1 MYLFFTFLESFLESY
16 LKPSNELVLHF
27 VVVITIAET
36 NSDSCK
42 TSKMEILAKVVKPL
56 TLS

>member
-1 MYLFFTFLESFLESY
+1 MYLFFTFLESY
-16 LKPSNELVLHF
+16 LKPSNELVLHY

-42 TSKMEILAKVVKPL
+42 TSTMEILAKVVKPL